1 MAIAVYADDNV
12 FRALAYGAPRSDD
25 RDYLR
30 DHIENAA
37 VRLGRS
43 AGAFIERA
51 RERFNSF
58 DLRALDRKLDAVKR
72 KVRHAFDDDD
82 IAPMSR
88 IGEFQQAGIN
98 RQRWLMANPKARRL
112 VHQDRMFGWRD
123 TYVDVEPG
131 RFADDHRDYR
141 QVVNGIARTNEEG
154 HRIFEQFFDVYD
166 EDMREELKFVD
177 QTTILDSLWTNFEAI
192 IAQGKDDPSDMDNGS
207 L

>member
-12 FRALAYGAPRSDD
+12 FRALAYGSPRSED

-30 DHIENAA
+30 DHIEGAA
-37 VRLGRS
+37 ARLGRS
-43 AGAFIERA
+43 AGAFIDRA

-72 KVRHAFDDDD
+72 KVRHAFDEDT
-82 IAPMSR
+82 IRPMSR

-98 RQRWLMANPKARRL
+98 RQRWLMTNVKARRL
-112 VHQDRMFGWRD
+112 YNADRMYGWRD

-131 RFADDHRDYR
+131 RIGEDQRDYR
-141 QVVNGIARTNEEG
+141 CVVNGIARTNAEG
-154 HRIFEQFFDVYD
+154 YRYFEQFFDVVD
-166 EDMREELKFVD
+166 EDKREELKFDEQV
-177 QTTILDSLWTNFEAI
+177 TIMDVMWVNLEAI
-192 IAQGKDDPSDMDNGS
+192 IAQGKDDPSDKANGS